1 MKSANIYNH
10 RTKNKEKIKIKYIL
24 FTINVSYYYLINI
37 KLRKIRFNATIYILQ
52 SFIFIIRYLVFN
64 IIFAFFST
72 NTNNF
77 TYKYFYSCNTG
88 NNSIKKII
96 LPEFNLKNNIYNISI
111 INLSYP

>member
-1 MKSANIYNH
+1 MKSANINICRFIYNH
-10 RTKNKEKIKIKYIL
+10 RTKNKEKIKIKYI
-24 FTINVSYYYLINI
+24 INI

-88 NNSIKKII
+88 NNSIKKSI